1 MILVLEGCRA
11 KIDQPDLRVQQDL
24 SLAGLAVA
32 VVGTGR
38 WYLPI
43 VREGLVLVVAQEDVL
58 GLQIRVDQ
66 VEIMEDCVEL
76 A

>member
-1 MILVLEGCRA
+1 M
-11 KIDQPDLRVQQDL
+11 
-24 SLAGLAVA
+24 AGLAVA
-32 VVGTGR
+32 VVGAGR

-66 VEIMEDCVEL
+66 VEIMEDCVGL

>member
-1 MILVLEGCRA
+1 
-11 KIDQPDLRVQQDL
+11 
-24 SLAGLAVA
+24 LAGLPIVVVGGGGRDLA
-32 VVGTGR
+32 VVC
-38 WYLPI
+38 
-43 VREGLVLVVAQEDVL
+43 EGLVLVVAQEDVL